1 VADKA
6 TTAAKNKRIRQEALR
21 EQLSSQGHLQH
32 VIDLCDKLGDEG
44 EKIEPL
50 MIQRYSKV
58 IDTKLALIKKYCPDL
73 KAVELTGD
81 VDVRTVVIRKDLT
94 GNAND

>member
-1 VADKA
+1 MESGV
-6 TTAAKNKRIRQEALR
+6 TRAAANKKIRQEALR
-21 EQLSSQGHLQH
+21 DQLASQKH
-32 VIDLCDKLGDEG
+32 VEKVVDNI
-44 EKIEPL
+44 EKIEDL
-50 MIQRYSKV
+50 DNDLEFNDIQRIKV
-58 IDTKLALIKKYCPDL
+58 ANEHRLKLISKYCPDL